1 MAKQWS
7 TLDFTEPYTTGNTY
21 DSTQNSIFGGLEVVN
36 GIIRV
41 PLPRSIPYLEQGN
54 AALLA
59 NSIYADS
66 NYIYTVSTMASGL
79 TVRVNRWNKKTLIWA
94 GYIVMTL
101 SKTSEINTC
110 RDVWVNSGSTEVVVG
125 FTAATALQGGIAWV
139 YGLTTN
145 DWAGV
150 TLPAGINTIAPRM
163 CYLIRSGVIDRTV
176 VVGAGTNFISYST
189 QAGTTLATQAGA
201 ATYTALT
208 TIFTT
213 SGWAVAYGGG
223 MWIAGGEGTNSLA
236 WSYDGI
242 TWTGIASGVG
252 NFGTRCRG
260 VAYGEISGVG
270 GRWVAVGVGTNSI
283 IYSNDGVNWIIPAQG
298 ITATGVFTTG
308 AYGVCWDGTNFWVVG
323 QGTNTLAS
331 SPDGINWTAYGQ
343 AADGGANHSPFST
356 AGYGIAYNGTQY
368 VAMGIGGMTMAYSSN
383 GTTWTACATPP
394 FTQGN
399 AVCWGAPIGNIVTP
413 GTAITPRWCA
423 VGIGASHTIA
433 YSTDGINWTGAG
445 VTMFPAVSGGNGVCF
460 NGTVFT
466 AVGTKGAG
474 SYTAA
479 YSHDCI
485 TWVGVLTNLPQT
497 IGQAVGCSPAP
508 NMYPAKVGSTN
519 NVLSTISN
527 IAVDPMNTGVNS
539 GNFKI
544 YIIQSTNTVAAPG
557 LTLLDLGT
565 LPLSQNGIITIPDT
579 SRISSGIFTSE
590 YASNLPTANLSQGT
604 IATPGSNH
612 GVGISGVTALFLT
625 RGAAATTR
633 VGRVV
638 LSRFTATTSTTRR
651 SRLNNTATL
660 TFTSHNFTVN
670 QRIIVYGFTGVSGV
684 TYNNGGFGKEPGIQ
698 VVVTFA
704 NATTIQYVNIGPN
717 ENDTADTNGR
727 VIATLIGEDDY
738 ITDIPPLGATIQQAE
753 NNWGGLAYDSI
764 NDYFIIVTNGSFRD
778 YRTVYSPGQP
788 LERFWGVVN
797 FETNPL
803 AAGSLPVVASTML
816 SARVGYA
823 DRTLIVPRQGMTA
836 AVAAAQQLLL
846 IEVGAQGAYVI
857 TEEIATTNATAF
869 YRVYVSEKRGGSGSY
884 GKERY
889 DIYYRTTGISDNSG
903 AWTKINDEA
912 TLYNVVAASS
922 IQFKIVFDILNWT
935 CVSPEIT
942 SLALTWE
949 DGTTCDS
956 HYQPSVGKSSVTNKE
971 FAWRFATP
979 FNITSGGT
987 IPDLR
992 VRLYDAVSGV
1002 MQCDDNTSTNPAL
1015 GSFQIS
1021 TNDGANWSNWVNSDK
1036 GNETTYLRYTPAS
1049 TANNIRIKAVL
1060 TLL

>member
-7 TLDFTEPYTTGNTY
+7 TIDFTEPTSDSVY
-21 DSTQNSIFGGLEVVN
+21 DSTKNSIFGGLEVSN
-36 GIIRV
+36 GIIRA
-41 PLPRSIPYLEQGN
+41 PLPKAIPYLEQGN

-59 NSIYADS
+59 NSVYADS
-66 NYIYTVSTMASGL
+66 NYIYTVTTMATGL
-79 TVRVNRWNKKTLIWA
+79 TVRVNRWNKKTQAWA

-110 RDVWVNSGSTEVVVG
+110 RDVWVNSGSTEVIVS
-125 FTAATALQGGIAWV
+125 FTAATVLQGGLAWV

-150 TLPAGINTIAPRM
+150 TLPVGINTVAPRM

-189 QAGTTLATQAGA
+189 QAGVTLATQAGA
-201 ATYTALT
+201 ATYTALAT
-208 TIFTT
+208 TFTT

-223 MWIAGGEGTNSLA
+223 LWLAGGEGTNSLA

-283 IYSNDGVNWIIPAQG
+283 IYSNDGTNWVIPANG

-308 AYGVCWDGTNFWVVG
+308 GYGVCWDGTKFWAVG

-331 SPDGINWTAYGQ
+331 SPDGITWTGYGVV
-343 AADGGANHSPFST
+343 ADGGANHSPFST
-356 AGYGIAYNGTQY
+356 AGYGIAFNGTQY
-368 VAMGIGGMTMAYSSN
+368 VAMGIGTNTMAYSSN
-383 GTTWTACATPP
+383 GTTWTACVAPP

-399 AVCWGAPIGNIVTP
+399 AVCWGAPVGNIVTP

-445 VTMFPAVSGGNGVCF
+445 ITMFPAVSGGNGVCF
-460 NGTVFT
+460 NGTIFT

-474 SYTAA
+474 SFTAA
-479 YSHDCI
+479 YSHDCV

-519 NVLSTISN
+519 NVLSAISN
-527 IAVDPMNTGVNS
+527 ITTSSFNVGGVGE
-539 GNFKI
+539 GNFRI
-544 YIIQSTNTVAAPG
+544 YIVQSTNTVAAPA
-557 LTLLDLGT
+557 LTRLELST
-565 LPLSQNGIITIPDT
+565 LPPAQNGILTIPDT
-579 SRISSGIFTSE
+579 QRWSSAIMTSDW
-590 YASNLPTANLSQGT
+590 ATNLPSATLSQMVYA
-604 IATPGSNH
+604 IPGANH
-612 GVGISGVTALFLT
+612 GVGITGVPALFTT
-625 RGAAATTR
+625 RGVAAAR
-633 VGRVV
+633 VSRIVI
-638 LSRFTATTSTTRR
+638 SRFTAATSTTKRA
-651 SRLNNTATL
+651 RLNNVATL
-660 TFTSHNFTVN
+660 TFDSHSFTVT
-670 QRIIVYGFTGVSGV
+670 QRVIVYGFTGS
-684 TYNNGGFGKEPGIQ
+684 TIYNNGGFGKEPGIQ
-698 VVVTFA
+698 VVITFA
-704 NATTIQYVNIGPN
+704 NATTIQYVNIGPD
-717 ENDTADTNGR
+717 EAETPDTDGR

-738 ITDIPPLGATIQQAE
+738 ITDIPPLGATIQAPV
-753 NNWGGLAYDSI
+753 NNWAGLAYDSI
-764 NDYFIIVTNGSFRD
+764 NDYFIILANGSFRN
-778 YRTVYSPGQP
+778 YRTIYKPGQP
-788 LERFWGVVN
+788 LERFWGTVN

-803 AAGSLPVVASTML
+803 ASGTLPVVAATML
-816 SARVGYA
+816 SVRVGYA
-823 DRTLIVPRQGMTA
+823 DRTVIVPRQGLTA
-836 AVAAAQQLLL
+836 AAATAQQLLL
-846 IEVGAQGAYVI
+846 LEVGAHGGYVI
-857 TEEIATTNATAF
+857 TKEMITTNATAF
-869 YRVYVSEKRGGSGSY
+869 YRVYTSEKRGGSGSY
-884 GKERY
+884 EKERY

-903 AWTKINDEA
+903 LWTIINDEA
-912 TLYNVVAASS
+912 TLYNVTAAAS

-935 CVSPEIT
+935 CISPEIT
-942 SLALTWE
+942 SLGLTWE
-949 DGTTCDS
+949 DDITSDS
-956 HYQPSVGKSSVTNKE
+956 HYQPSVGKSSVTSKE
-971 FAWRFATP
+971 FAWRFATA
-979 FNITSGGT
+979 FGVAS

-992 VRLYDAVSGV
+992 VRLYDAISGV
-1002 MQCDDNTSTNPAL
+1002 MQCDDNTLTNPAA

-1021 TNDGANWSNWVNSDK
+1021 TNDGANWSAWTHDDK
-1036 GNETTYLRYTPAS
+1036 GNEITYLRYTPAS

>member
-7 TLDFTEPYTTGNTY
+7 TIEFTETYTTGNTY
-21 DSTQNSIFGGLEVVN
+21 DSTKNSIFGGLEVVN
-36 GIIRV
+36 GVIRV
-41 PLPRSIPYLEQGN
+41 PLPRAIPYLEQGN
-54 AALLA
+54 GALLA
-59 NSIYADS
+59 NSVYADS
-66 NYIYTVSTMASGL
+66 NYIYTVSTMGSG
-79 TVRVNRWNKKTLIWA
+79 TSVRVNRWNKKTLAWA

-101 SKTSEINTC
+101 SKTSEVNTC
-110 RDVWVNSGSTEVVVG
+110 RDVWVNSGSTEVIIA
-125 FTAATALQGGIAWV
+125 FTAATPLQGGLAWV
-139 YGLTTN
+139 YGLTAN

-150 TLPAGINTIAPRM
+150 TLPSGINTIAPRM
-163 CYLIRSGVIDRTV
+163 CYLIRSGVVDRTV

-189 QAGTTLATQAGA
+189 QAGATLATQAGA

-208 TIFTT
+208 TIFAT

-223 MWIAGGEGTNSLA
+223 LWVAGGEGTNSLA
-236 WSYDGI
+236 WSWDGMA
-242 TWTGIASGVG
+242 WTGIASGVG

-260 VAYGEISGVG
+260 ICYGEIAGVG

-283 IYSNDGVNWIIPAQG
+283 IYSNDGTNWVIPAQG

-308 AYGVCWDGTNFWVVG
+308 AYGVCWDGTNFWAVG

-331 SPDGINWTAYGQ
+331 SPDGITWTGYGQ
-343 AADGGANHSPFST
+343 AADGGALHSPFST

-383 GTTWTACATPP
+383 GTTWTACASPP

-399 AVCWGAPIGNIVTP
+399 AVCWGAQVGNIVTP
-413 GTAITPRWCA
+413 GTTITPRWCA

-433 YSTDGINWTGAG
+433 WSTDGINWTGAG
-445 VTMFPAVSGGNGVCF
+445 VTMFPAISGGNGICF
-460 NGTVFT
+460 NGTLFT

-474 SYTAA
+474 SFTAA

-485 TWVGVLTNLPQT
+485 TWNGVLTNLPQT

-527 IAVDPMNTGVNS
+527 ITVADPTNTGVNN
-539 GNFKI
+539 GNLKI
-544 YIIQSTNTVAAPG
+544 YVIQTTNTVAAPA
-557 LTLLDLGT
+557 LNLLDLST

-579 SRISSGIFTSE
+579 SRYSSAIMTSE
-590 YASNLPTANLSQGT
+590 YATNLPSATVSQIT

-612 GVGISGVTALFLT
+612 PVGISGVTALFFT
-625 RGAAATTR
+625 RGTAAAR

-638 LSRFTATTSTTRR
+638 ISRFTNATPTTRR
-651 SRLNNTATL
+651 SRLNNTATI
-660 TFTSHNFTVN
+660 TFASHSFTVN
-670 QRIIVYGFTGVSGV
+670 QRVIIYGFTGISGV

-698 VVVTFA
+698 VVITYA

-717 ENDTADTNGR
+717 ESDIADTNGR

-738 ITDIPPLGATIQQAE
+738 ITDIPPLGATIQQAV
-753 NNWGGLAYDSI
+753 NNWGGLAYDPI

-778 YRTVYSPGQP
+778 YRAIYNPGQP
-788 LERFWGVVN
+788 LERFWGTVN
-797 FETNPL
+797 FETNPI
-803 AAGSLPVVASTML
+803 AAGPLPIVAATML
-816 SARVGYA
+816 TARVGYA
-823 DRTLIVPRQGMTA
+823 DRTLIVTRQGLTA
-836 AVAAAQQLLL
+836 AAAAAQQLLL
-846 IEVGAQGAYVI
+846 IEVGAHGAYVI
-857 TEEIATTNATAF
+857 TKEIITTNATAF

-884 GKERY
+884 AKERY
-889 DIYYRTTGISDNSG
+889 DVYYRTNGISDNSG
-903 AWTKINDEA
+903 VWVKINDEA
-912 TLYNVVAASS
+912 TLYDVTAATS

-942 SLALTWE
+942 SLGLTWE
-949 DGTTCDS
+949 DGITSDS
-956 HYQPSVGKSSVTNKE
+956 HYQPSVGKSSIVDKR

-979 FNITSGGT
+979 FNLSGGT
-987 IPDLR
+987 IPNLR
-992 VRLYDAVSGV
+992 VRLYDAISGV
-1002 MQCDDNTSTNPAL
+1002 MQCDDNTLTNPAL
-1015 GSFQIS
+1015 GSFEIS
-1021 TNDGANWSNWVNSDK
+1021 TNDGTNWSNWVNNDK